1 MISSK
6 KLKVFI
12 AALSLTLMIPNFA
25 SAATYTVQSGDSLYK
40 ISKLFG
46 TTVDAIKKSNGL
58 SGDTIYPG
66 QKLNVSSEVYTVKSG
81 DTMYLIAKKYGVPLD
96 SLIKANNGL
105 SDMIYP
111 GQKIVIPAA
120 GTTASQ
126 QATTTQ
132 KSDTTSRGSSRP
144 VISYTASDLDL
155 LARLVR
161 AEAENQPYNAKVAV
175 AAVVVNRVKS
185 SEFANTISGVI
196 YEKIGGYYQFTPVE
210 NGWIN
215 RPATQEC
222 IKAAEDALYGADPSN
237 GALFYFDD
245 SATNKWLWSKPI
257 RARIGNMVYVY

>member
-1 MISSK
+1 MIFSK
-6 KLKVFI
+6 KVKVFI

-25 SAATYTVQSGDSLYK
+25 SAASYTVKSGDSLYK

-46 TTVDAIKKSNGL
+46 TTVDAIRKSNGI
-58 SGDTIYPG
+58 SGDMIYPG
-66 QKLNVSSEVYTVKSG
+66 QKLNIPSGSGSYTVKSG
-81 DTMYLIAKKYGVPLD
+81 DTMYLIAKRHGVSLNA
-96 SLIKANNGL
+96 LIKANNGL

-111 GQKIVIPAA
+111 GQKIVIPASGA
-120 GTTASQ
+120 NTNQ
-126 QATTTQ
+126 Q
-132 KSDTTSRGSSRP
+132 SGTTSRGGSRA

-161 AEAENQPYNAKVAV
+161 AETENQPYNAKVAV
-175 AAVVVNRVKS
+175 AAVVVNRVQS
-185 SEFANTISGVI
+185 NEFANTISGVI
-196 YEKIGGYYQFTPVE
+196 YEKLGGYYQFTPVE

-215 RPATQEC
+215 RPATQDC
-222 IKAAEDALYGADPSN
+222 IQAAKDALHGADPSN

>member
-1 MISSK
+1 
-6 KLKVFI
+6 
-12 AALSLTLMIPNFA
+12 MIPNFA
-25 SAATYTVQSGDSLYK
+25 SAATYTVKSGDSLYK

-58 SGDTIYPG
+58 SGDMIYPG
-66 QKLNVSSEVYTVKSG
+66 QKLNVSSQTYTVKSG
-81 DTMYLIAKKYGVPLD
+81 DTMYLIAKRYGISLD

-105 SDMIYP
+105 SSMIYP
-111 GQKIVIPAA
+111 GQKIVIPVA
-120 GTTASQ
+120 GTN
-126 QATTTQ
+126 TTQ
-132 KSDTTSRGSSRP
+132 QSGTTSGGDSKA
-144 VISYTASDLDL
+144 VISYTASELDL

-161 AEAENQPYNAKVAV
+161 AEAENQPYKAKVAV

-196 YEKIGGYYQFTPVE
+196 YEKLGGYYQFTPVE

-215 RPATQEC
+215 RPATEEC
-222 IKAAEDALYGADPSN
+222 IKAAKEALHGADPSN

-257 RARIGNMVYVY
+257 KARIGNMVYVY

>member
-1 MISSK
+1 MFLSK
-6 KLKVFI
+6 KIKVFI
-12 AALSLTLMIPNFA
+12 AALSLTLLIPSFA

-46 TTVDAIKKSNGL
+46 TTVDELRKSNGI
-58 SGDTIYPG
+58 SGDLIYPG
-66 QKLNVSSEVYTVKSG
+66 QKLNVPSLVYTVKSG

-105 SDMIYP
+105 SDLIYP
-111 GQKIVIPAA
+111 GQKIIIPA
-120 GTTASQ
+120 GGNS
-126 QATTTQ
+126 TTTQ
-132 KSDTTSRGSSRP
+132 STTTSRGSSRP
-144 VISYTASDLDL
+144 VIPYTASELDL

-161 AEAENQPYNAKVAV
+161 AEAENQPYKAKVAV

-185 SEFANTISGVI
+185 PEFANTISGVI
-196 YEKIGGYYQFTPVE
+196 YEKISGYYQFTPVE

-222 IKAAEDALYGADPSN
+222 IQAAKDALYGADPSN

-257 RARIGNMVYVY
+257 RAWIGNMVYVY

>member
-1 MISSK
+1 MNFSK
-6 KLKVFI
+6 KVKVFI
-12 AALSLTLMIPNFA
+12 VALSLTLMIPNFA

-46 TTVDAIKKSNGL
+46 TTVDAIRKSNGI
-58 SGDTIYPG
+58 SGDMIYPG
-66 QKLNVSSEVYTVKSG
+66 QKLTVSSGTYTVKSG
-81 DTMYLIAKKYGVPLD
+81 DTMYLIAKKHGVSLD

-105 SDMIYP
+105 SNMIYP
-111 GQKIVIPAA
+111 GQKIAIPAA
-120 GTTASQ
+120 GTTSSQ
-126 QATTTQ
+126 QPQ
-132 KSDTTSRGSSRP
+132 TTSKESSKA
-144 VISYTASDLDL
+144 VISYTASELDL

-161 AEAENQPYNAKVAV
+161 SEAENQPYNAKVAV
-175 AAVVVNRVKS
+175 AAVVVNRVQS

-215 RPATQEC
+215 RPATQDC
-222 IKAAEDALYGADPSN
+222 IQAAKDALNGADPSN

-257 RARIGNMVYVY
+257 KARIGNMVYVY

>member
-6 KLKVFI
+6 KIKVFI

-46 TTVDAIKKSNGL
+46 TTVDTIRKSNGI
-58 SGDTIYPG
+58 SGDLIYPG
-66 QKLNVSSEVYTVKSG
+66 QKLNVPSAVYTVKSG
-81 DTMYLIAKKYGVPLD
+81 DTMYLIAKKHGVPLD
-96 SLIKANNGL
+96 SLIKANNGI
-105 SDMIYP
+105 SNMIYP
-111 GQKIVIPAA
+111 GQKITIPAVE
-120 GTTASQ
+120 TTSQ

-144 VISYTASDLDL
+144 VISYTASELDL

-185 SEFANTISGVI
+185 TEFANTISGVI
-196 YEKIGGYYQFTPVE
+196 YEKLGGYYQFTPVE

-215 RPATQEC
+215 RPATQDC
-222 IKAAEDALYGADPSN
+222 IQAAKDALYGADPSN

-257 RARIGNMVYVY
+257 KARIGNMVYVY